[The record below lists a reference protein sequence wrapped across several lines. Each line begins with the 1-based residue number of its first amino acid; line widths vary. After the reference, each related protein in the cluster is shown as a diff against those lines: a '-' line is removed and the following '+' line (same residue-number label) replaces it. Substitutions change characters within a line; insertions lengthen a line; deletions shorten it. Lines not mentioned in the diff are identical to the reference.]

1 MWGVSTIARILRNEA
16 YIGRVYFNRTEVVPD
31 RRLVGKTRQ
40 VQRPR
45 DQWIAIAVLAIL
57 DEEQFEAAQRVSH
70 DNSQWSPRRA
80 EPGHWLLRGLVKCG
94 HCAMGVS
101 CHKMRG
107 RNGTFHRYSFREQAR
122 ACVGHFQRELVK
134 CDGGGRES
142 ARAVSLDAGERRRIQ
157 AALAAEGFDPGPAD
171 GQYGPKTRRAIQAWQ
186 QAKGLAATGEL
197 TTRQAEALL
206 GGAAPLEP
214 FGTISARVFSTPASP
229 LRLGESIELTLTTDT
244 TGYGHL
250 YLLNAS
256 GQVLALV
263 ENLPVAGGVPVTL
276 PPPEASYK
284 LRTTTTPGTGRVLF
298 LVTRE
303 PFAGFSGGAAPA
315 SIGLGAKAF
324 MTSLNAATARLV
336 SNGWALAETRLELL
350 PAED

>member
-1 MWGVSTIARILRNEA
+1 MFYTDIPAQRQQCVEAVKRKIALCRENTDFASNPRNEK
-16 YIGRVYFNRTEVVPD
+16 Y
-31 RRLVGKTRQ
+31 
-40 VQRPR
+40 
-45 DQWIAIAVLAIL
+45 
-57 DEEQFEAAQRVSH
+57 
-70 DNSQWSPRRA
+70 A
-80 EPGHWLLRGLVKCG
+80 ECLPI
-94 HCAMGVS
+94 
-101 CHKMRG
+101 
-107 RNGTFHRYSFREQAR
+107 FREQAR

-171 GQYGPKTRRAIQAWQ
+171 GQFGPKTRRAIQAWQ

-284 LRTTTTPGTGRVLF
+284 LRTTPPPGTGRVLF